1 VAEAPEGLMRLA
13 LLFLALASGPV
24 AADDLLGVYR
34 LAQEHDPQWAAARA
48 SHQANVE
55 KRDQGTAQLLPSLNL
70 NASALQTNQ
79 DVRIGSATNR
89 YNYRTDSYGL
99 VLTQPLYR
107 RSNLAS
113 ARQGEAGARQ
123 AEQEL
128 HLARQ
133 DLILRSVETYL
144 NLLLAEDNLEF
155 ATAEKTA
162 IERLH
167 KLAQRNFA
175 VGNASL
181 VDVHDAQAAFDLAVA
196 QEIAARTE
204 ADARREAMRALI
216 GRSPGALQRLVRQLP
231 LDPPAPADP
240 DQWAKQAREANPQ
253 IKAAEEAL
261 AVARAEVDK
270 NRGGHQPTLDL
281 TASHT
286 YTDAGGSL
294 QGFASES
301 TTNQVGLVFQW
312 PLYAGG
318 QTSSR
323 VREAIARQEEA
334 RQRLEAARRGS
345 DQQTRNAYLDVLT
358 GIARLRALELAL
370 ASNRRALETT
380 LIGYERGQRNGQDV
394 LTNQRNVL
402 RTQRDL
408 SQARYQYLLARL
420 RLKAAV
426 GTLVDDDLTA
436 LNRLLAPAP
445 GS

>member
-1 VAEAPEGLMRLA
+1 MRTVTAILLVVLSLPAAAE
-13 LLFLALASGPV
+13 
-24 AADDLLGVYR
+24 DLLTVYR
-34 LAQEHDPQWAAARA
+34 LAQENDPQWAAARA
-48 SHQANVE
+48 NHQANIE
-55 KRDQGTAQLLPSLNL
+55 KRVQGRSQLLPTVTL
-70 NASALQTNQ
+70 NAATAQTNQ
-79 DVRIGSATNR
+79 EVRISTSNQ

-99 VLTQPLYR
+99 TLTQPLYR
-107 RSNLAS
+107 RSNLAA
-113 ARQGEAGARQ
+113 ARQGDAGARQ

-133 DLILRSVETYL
+133 DLILRAADAYL
-144 NLLLAEDNLEF
+144 GLLSAEDNLDH

-167 KLAQRNFA
+167 KLAQRNFT

-181 VDVHDAQAAFDLAVA
+181 VDVHDAQAAYDLAVA
-196 QEIAARTE
+196 QEITARTE
-204 ADARREAMRALI
+204 VEARREVLRTLI
-216 GRSPGALQRLVRQLP
+216 GRIPGALSRLARALP
-231 LDPPAPADP
+231 LDPPQPADP
-240 DQWAKQAREANPQ
+240 EKWAAQARATNPQ
-253 IKAAEEAL
+253 IKSAEEAL
-261 AVARAEVDK
+261 AVATAELDK

-286 YTDAGGSL
+286 YSDAGGSL

-323 VREAIARQEEA
+323 VREAIARREEA

-345 DQQTRNAYLDVLT
+345 DQLARNAYLEVLT

-370 ASNRRALETT
+370 TSNRRALETT
-380 LIGYERGQRNGQDV
+380 LIGYERGLRNGQDV

-402 RTQRDL
+402 RTLRDL

-426 GTLVDDDLTA
+426 GELGDDDLTG
-436 LNRLLAPAP
+436 LNRLLAQTP

>member
-1 VAEAPEGLMRLA
+1 MKRLLPLS
-13 LLFLALASGPV
+13 LLLLTSLPV
-24 AADDLLGVYR
+24 AAEDLAAVYR
-34 LAQEHDPQWAAARA
+34 LAQESDPQWAAARA
-48 SHQANVE
+48 NYQANIERRV
-55 KRDQGTAQLLPSLNL
+55 QGQSQLLPTLTL
-70 NASALQTNQ
+70 NASTSQTNQ
-79 DVRIGSATNR
+79 DVRTTTSNQ

-99 VLTQPLYR
+99 VLSQPIYR
-107 RSNLAS
+107 RGNIAS
-113 ARQGEAGARQ
+113 ARQGDAGARQ

-133 DLILRSVETYL
+133 DLILRTTDAYL
-144 NLLLAEDNLEF
+144 GLLSAEDSLEF

-181 VDVHDAQAAFDLAVA
+181 VDVHDAQAAYDLAVA
-196 QEIAARTE
+196 QEITARTE
-204 ADARREAMRALI
+204 MEAKRESLRALI
-216 GRSPGALQRLVRQLP
+216 GRPSGALQRLARALP
-231 LDPPAPADP
+231 LDPPSPADP
-240 DQWAKQAREANPQ
+240 DKWAEQAREANPQ
-253 IKAAEEAL
+253 IKSTEEAV
-261 AVARAEVDK
+261 AVANAEVDK

-301 TTNQVGLVFQW
+301 TSNQVGLVFQW

-323 VREAIARQEEA
+323 VREAIARREEA

-345 DQQTRNAYLDVLT
+345 DQQARNAYLDVLT
-358 GIARLRALELAL
+358 GIARIRALELAL
-370 ASNRRALETT
+370 TSNRRALETT

-402 RTQRDL
+402 RTMRDL
-408 SQARYQYLLARL
+408 SQARYQYLLARM

-426 GTLVDDDLTA
+426 GTLGDDDLA
-436 LNRLLAPAP
+436 GLNRLLGQAPVN
-445 GS
+445 

>member
-1 VAEAPEGLMRLA
+1 MRTVTAILLVVFSLPAAAE
-13 LLFLALASGPV
+13 
-24 AADDLLGVYR
+24 DLLTVYR
-34 LAQEHDPQWAAARA
+34 LAQENDPQWAAARA
-48 SHQANVE
+48 NHQANIE
-55 KRDQGTAQLLPSLNL
+55 KRVQGRSQLLPTVTL
-70 NASALQTNQ
+70 NAATAQTNQ
-79 DVRIGSATNR
+79 EVRISTSNQ

-99 VLTQPLYR
+99 TLTQPLYR
-107 RSNLAS
+107 RSNLAA
-113 ARQGEAGARQ
+113 ARQGDAGARQ

-133 DLILRSVETYL
+133 DLILRATDAYL
-144 NLLLAEDNLEF
+144 GLLSAEDNLDH

-181 VDVHDAQAAFDLAVA
+181 VDVHDAQAAYDLAVA
-196 QEIAARTE
+196 QEITARTE
-204 ADARREAMRALI
+204 VEARREVLRTLI
-216 GRSPGALQRLVRQLP
+216 GRVPGALPRLTRALP
-231 LDPPAPADP
+231 LDPPQPADP
-240 DQWAKQAREANPQ
+240 EKWAAQARATNPQ
-253 IKAAEEAL
+253 IKSAEEAL
-261 AVARAEVDK
+261 AVATAELDK

-286 YTDAGGSL
+286 YSDAGGSL

-323 VREAIARQEEA
+323 VREAIARREEA

-345 DQQTRNAYLDVLT
+345 DQQARNAYLEVLT

-370 ASNRRALETT
+370 TSNRRALETT
-380 LIGYERGQRNGQDV
+380 LIGYERGLRNGQDV

-402 RTQRDL
+402 RTLRDL
-408 SQARYQYLLARL
+408 SQARYRYLLARL

-426 GTLVDDDLTA
+426 GELGDDDLTG
-436 LNRLLAPAP
+436 LNRLLAQTPAN
-445 GS
+445 